1 MKKNFFLTL
10 FLGVASV
17 MSAQETVT
25 VYQSC
30 DKNVVD
36 GAIQAKFSVGAG
48 KYVYFSKGNLQF
60 NAVQGTHACA
70 DGTTQPG
77 TWRFAENQWDCV
89 GPDNQNASSTYDG
102 WIDLFGWGT
111 SGWSSGAVA
120 YQPYSTSGT
129 YSDYY
134 PGGSATNNLTG
145 GYAWADWGVYNAIS
159 NGGNQTGLW
168 RSLTKDEWVYLLST
182 RNTSLRSLATVN
194 DVVGLVI
201 LPDNWVQPE
210 GIAYTATTSNYT
222 TNIYTVAQWATL
234 EIAGAVFLPAAGARY
249 GTIVGGAFS
258 DGYYWSSSYINI
270 SHVCCLIFIS
280 SNLNHTIYSRDYG
293 HAVRL
298 VQDVK

>member
-77 TWRFAENQWDCV
+77 TWRFAENQYDYV
-89 GPDNQNASSTYDG
+89 GADNKYISESYDG
-102 WIDLFGWGT
+102 WIDLFCWGT
-111 SGWSSGAVA
+111 SGWNSGAVA
-120 YQPYSTSGT
+120 YQPYSTSET

-134 PGGSATNNLTG
+134 QNSLTG

-168 RSLTKDEWVYLLST
+168 RTLNRNEWYELLA
-182 RNTSLRSLATVN
+182 RQNASLRSLATVN
-194 DVVGLVI
+194 GVSGLII
-201 LPDNWVQPE
+201 LPDNWVHPE

-222 TNIYTVAQWATL
+222 TNTYTAVQWATL
-234 EIAGAVFLPAAGARY
+234 EAAGAVFLPAAGYRY
-249 GTIVGGAFS
+249 GTSFS
-258 DGYYWSSSYINI
+258 DPGSYGASYWSSWGYD
-270 SHVCCLIFIS
+270 S
-280 SNLNHTIYSRDYG
+280 SRAYKLFFYSRNLDPEEFSRRQDG
-293 HAVRL
+293 LSVRL